1 MVINDYKESAV
12 FVKVENY
19 VKQTVKPHV
28 HDQNVWHRIS
38 LEIGMTAENVS
49 TALSRR
55 PLPCLAMPCLH
66 TSQSTVNN
74 YPTRLPIMGTNGG

>member
-28 HDQNVWHRIS
+28 HDQNIWHRIS

-55 PLPCLAMPCLH
+55 PLPCLAMPCHAFILL
-66 TSQSTVNN
+66 N
-74 YPTRLPIMGTNGG
+74 PL